1 MYGFGGLDPSE
12 RKSQVSAQLDREE
25 ESLKALEERMQTS
38 AELTSGMKG
47 QKSFFLI
54 SLLALLK
61 RFTMLVPPT
70 DFRDPELFRVP
81 SVSFG
86 EDNPASL
93 SGDGG
98 PSAAPGQH
106 RPDPEVPGPRD
117 RLLQCF
123 QGGGGGGQDR
133 ALRGSATPA
142 SGLYRSR
149 QWGRLTVPTRT
160 GKVPPFYVKVL
171 N

>member
-1 MYGFGGLDPSE
+1 MASCGTA
-12 RKSQVSAQLDREE
+12 KSQIWRRNIS
-25 ESLKALEERMQTS
+25 S
-38 AELTSGMKG
+38 
-47 QKSFFLI
+47 SFVLYEDI
-54 SLLALLK
+54 S
-61 RFTMLVPPT
+61 
-70 DFRDPELFRVP
+70 DEYFRDPQFFRVP

-86 EDNPASL
+86 ADHPASL

-98 PSAAPGQH
+98 ASAAPGQH

-117 RLLQCF
+117 RFLQCV

-142 SGLYRSR
+142 SRLYRSR

-160 GKVPPFYVKVL
+160 GKVPPFHVKVL
-171 N
+171 TLERKVDSVHK